1 MPMTTTNGV
10 CGSAGTGGPARPVI
24 PRPEREGDERAD
36 GVAVVQE
43 LWDALIR
50 ARADYAPR
58 ILAAAEDAVFRF
70 YLPLART
77 LAGAPATRGVD
88 PTEAE
93 QAAEVGLA
101 QAVLDWQH
109 RAIRGFDAYARA
121 AITVQLRLLSTAR
134 APNRRS
140 RTPAGAEP
148 TDDAQPS
155 QAQA

>member
-1 MPMTTTNGV
+1 MTTTNGV
-10 CGSAGTGGPARPVI
+10 CGSAETGGPAI
-24 PRPEREGDERAD
+24 PQPDREGDERAD
-36 GVAVVQE
+36 GVAAAQE
-43 LWDALIR
+43 LWDTLIR
-50 ARADYAPR
+50 ARADFAPR

-121 AITVQLRLLSTAR
+121 AITVQLRLLSAAH

-148 TDDAQPS
+148 ADDAQPS